1 MLPHASAMDVM
12 SAADRHRTMAAIRG
26 RDTGPEVFVRH
37 LLWHHGLRYRTSV
50 RRLPGSPDIYLAK
63 YSTAIFINGC
73 FWHGHEG
80 CSNFRVPKSN
90 AEFWETKLRK
100 NIERDERIK
109 ADLKEQ
115 GIKELVVWECT
126 IRRMKKD
133 ESYRNEIL
141 EQIEGFL
148 KSDDQYIE
156 IGNL

>member
-1 MLPHASAMDVM
+1 MPDVM
-12 SAADRHRTMAAIRG
+12 SPEQRHRNMVVIKSKNTS
-26 RDTGPEVFVRH
+26 PEVFLRK
-37 LLWHHGLRYRTSV
+37 LLFSRGFRYRMNSSKV
-50 RRLPGSPDIYLAK
+50 EGHPDIWLAR
-63 YSTAIFINGC
+63 YNTAIFVNGC

-133 ESYRNEIL
+133 ESYRNEICISHKRIDL
-141 EQIEGFL
+141 
-148 KSDDQYIE
+148 
-156 IGNL
+156 